1 MCERLLEAF
10 LCSDLEWNV
19 CLPRNDC
26 ELKTVNT
33 KRSQRSKLQINK
45 GRGRGREMG
54 IEPRSL
60 PPHAWQ
66 TLYYGDA
73 FPV

>member
-1 MCERLLEAF
+1 MCEHLLEAF

-33 KRSQRSKLQINK
+33 KSSQRSKLQIYK
-45 GRGRGREMG
+45 WGGSGVKMG

-60 PPHAWQ
+60 PPHASQ

>member
-33 KRSQRSKLQINK
+33 KRSQRSKLQIYK

-54 IEPRSL
+54 IEPHSL